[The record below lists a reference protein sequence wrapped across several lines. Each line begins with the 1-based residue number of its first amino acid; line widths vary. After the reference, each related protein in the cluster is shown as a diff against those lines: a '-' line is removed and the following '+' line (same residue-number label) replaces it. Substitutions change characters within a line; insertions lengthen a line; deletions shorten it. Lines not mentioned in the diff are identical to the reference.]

1 MNEQI
6 ETPEFAAE
14 TSAPVSAGTETTP
27 TAPSPVNLADDALVE
42 IKVGGETKLVPWS
55 EARTGFMLHGD
66 YTRKQ
71 QAFAKERSEFETRQS
86 EVNAIRAQVEQRQQL
101 LESVM
106 SDPQKLSALVMAA
119 AARRQ
124 QPTQPEPTA
133 PQPITQADL
142 PTLQQQFA
150 QTAQAEIA
158 RYVQQAQAQA
168 QEQQLTTEVT
178 TYTQGLLKGHPV
190 LGKIPGIDETIY
202 ATAAQMGPKTM
213 DEAKHFINVVVE
225 DFKSKVGGAVNEAR
239 KQDALDKSKV
249 LHGIEPKGGAPI
261 VPSRK
266 AYKDVTDQDI
276 VSFLD
281 ALGT

>member
-6 ETPEFAAE
+6 ETPEIAVEASPE
-14 TSAPVSAGTETTP
+14 VSAPEETTP
-27 TAPSPVNLADDALVE
+27 AAPSHVNLDDNALVE
-42 IKVGGETKLVPWS
+42 IKVGGETKLVPWK

-71 QAFAKERSEFETRQS
+71 QALANERREFDTRQT
-86 EVNAIRAQVEQRQQL
+86 EINAIRAQVEQRQQL

-124 QPTQPEPTA
+124 QPTAEPAA
-133 PQPITQADL
+133 PQPITSADL

-158 RYVQQAQAQA
+158 KYIQAQQTQA
-168 QEQQLTTEVT
+168 QEQHLTSEVT
-178 TYTQGLLKGHPV
+178 AYTQGLLKDHPV
-190 LGKIPGIDETIY
+190 LSKIPGIDETIY

-213 DEAKHFINVVVE
+213 DEAKHYISVVVE

-261 VPSRK
+261 VPSAKR
-266 AYKDVTDQDI
+266 YQDI
-276 VSFLD
+276 KDEDIINFMNGLN
-281 ALGT
+281 L